1 MFKRTADHL
10 ATLRNGFSNNALIAL
25 SGAYGQQPSAYKTA
39 TQTVSASTAIVT
51 DNDLNVQLQAGVH
64 LVTYELLTPTM
75 TAAGGLKLQV
85 GLGDGLTV
93 NGATGINGYAT
104 FSAAASSA
112 TSIITVAGTPVNGG
126 TATVWLACQ
135 VVVTVNVQ
143 NPGVL
148 LLQWAQQAASG
159 ATSIGIG
166 SSVNVVTVAP

>member
-1 MFKRTADHL
+1 MFKRTNDQL
-10 ATLRNGFSNNALIAL
+10 ETLRKGFSNNGLIAL
-25 SGAYGQQPSAYKTA
+25 SAAYGQQPSAYKGT
-39 TQTVSASTAIVT
+39 TQTVSASTTIIT
-51 DNDLNVQLQAGVH
+51 DNDLNVQLQSGIH
-64 LVTYELLTPTM
+64 LVVYELLTPTM

-112 TSIITVAGTPVNGG
+112 TTIITAAATPVNGG
-126 TATVWLACQ
+126 TATVWLSCRVMVSVD
-135 VVVTVNVQ
+135 VV

-148 LLQWAQQAASG
+148 LFQWAQQAASG

-166 SSVNVVTVAP
+166 STVNVVTVAP